1 MPRQVRDA
9 SLETRTARSRLKV
22 RHKPYFRLI
31 EPGLHLGYRK
41 LASGPGTWIARR
53 YAGEGAYAMENLRTA
68 SGDLVVADDYTDADG
83 AAVLTF
89 AQAQAAARGKRSRP
103 SAIYTARQAIA
114 DYLDAK
120 AADGRNVSDS
130 RTRANAHI
138 LPIFGDKDCA
148 TLTTDEI
155 RKWHRSL
162 AQAAPRRRTKPG
174 KPQRHGERGSARQ
187 RQASANRVLTILKAA
202 LNHAYREGRAESDN
216 AWRRVKP
223 FKGVETA
230 RLRYLTTAEAKRLV
244 NASEPNFRLVVQ
256 AALQT
261 GARYGQLAALTV
273 ADFNPDAGTIRMS
286 TRKGDG
292 SERLHH
298 VTLTDEGSRFFA
310 AVCAGRDGG
319 ELMFRNGDREWRKSE
334 QKRPMADAVE
344 HAKIKPPISFHG
356 LRHTW
361 ASLAVMAG
369 VPLLVVAKN
378 LGHTDTRMVEK
389 HYGHLA
395 PSYIAE
401 AIRAGAPRFGFK
413 AEGAVPLQGRR

>member
-1 MPRQVRDA
+1 
-9 SLETRTARSRLKV
+9 V

-53 YAGEGAYAMENLRTA
+53 YTGEGAYAMENLRTA
-68 SGDLVVADDYTDADG
+68 EGDLVVADDYAEADG
-83 AAVLTF
+83 AAVMTY
-89 AQAQAAARGKRSRP
+89 AQAQSAAHRKRPRA
-103 SAIYTARQAIA
+103 SAVYTVRQAIA
-114 DYLDAK
+114 DYLEAK
-120 AADGRNVSDS
+120 VADGRNVSDS

-138 LPIFGDKDCA
+138 LLVFGDRDCA
-148 TLTTDEI
+148 ALTTDEI
-155 RKWHRSL
+155 RKWHRGL
-162 AQAAPRRRTKPG
+162 AQAAPRRRTKSG
-174 KPQRHGERGSARQ
+174 KPQRHGDRGSGRQ
-187 RQASANRVLTILKAA
+187 RQASANRVLTILRAA

-230 RLRYLTTAEAKRLV
+230 RLRYLTTAEAQRLV
-244 NASEPNFRLVVQ
+244 NACEPSFRPLVQ
-256 AALQT
+256 GALQT

-292 SERLHH
+292 SERQHH
-298 VTLTDEGSRFFA
+298 VTLTDEGSRFFKA
-310 AVCAGRDGG
+310 ICAGQGG
-319 ELMFRNGDREWRKSE
+319 GDLMFRNGDREWRKSE

-413 AEGAVPLQGRR
+413 ADGAVPLQGRR